1 MTGPTFN
8 FIPIAKFSRTHIYLF
23 KALWLFFLPNFTG
36 STFIPFPQVFRT
48 CMEREAKSKL
58 VFPKNRFR
66 AVVTMEGKG
75 GNLPNQIL
83 TEPSKCSPKFAD
95 LHTAL
100 KLSKQAVKLI
110 LNGQLISKRLFGI
123 FHSSKNWT
131 KKFLPNYYGTSSRIV
146 FVHFLEELKTQKR
159 HSKINWPLEN
169 CHVDAKDWH
178 QNLP

>member
-1 MTGPTFN
+1 MRLLFFSKFSGPTF
-8 FIPIAKFSRTHIYLF
+8 IPFAKFSRTYIYSMPYDHSLCQIFQALRLF
-23 KALWLFFLPNFTG
+23 PSPRLF
-36 STFIPFPQVFRT
+36 RK

-75 GNLPNQIL
+75 GNPPNQIL

-123 FHSSKNWT
+123 FHSSKN
-131 KKFLPNYYGTSSRIV
+131 
-146 FVHFLEELKTQKR
+146 
-159 HSKINWPLEN
+159 
-169 CHVDAKDWH
+169 
-178 QNLP
+178 